1 MGEGRG
7 GERRIERPPS
17 NELKALTRALTKSLI
32 PAIRYGAHKK
42 EKTTTI
48 GRAWV
53 IALQRGG
60 EN

>member
-32 PAIRYGAHKK
+32 PAIRYGAHKRK
-42 EKTTTI
+42 DNNNRSRVGHCIAK
-48 GRAWV
+48 GRK
-53 IALQRGG
+53 
-60 EN
+60 N